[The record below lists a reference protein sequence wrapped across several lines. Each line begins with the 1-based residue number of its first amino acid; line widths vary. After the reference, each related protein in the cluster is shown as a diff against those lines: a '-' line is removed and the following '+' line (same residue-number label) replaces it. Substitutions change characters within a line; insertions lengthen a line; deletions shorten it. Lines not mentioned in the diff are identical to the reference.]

1 MSSENINSNSVD
13 KWWALFGILDLI
25 NYYFLFFSGVQ
36 DLDEVIKKSNYKKLQ
51 DDWQDVS

>member
-1 MSSENINSNSVD
+1 MSLVWHNWSD
-13 KWWALFGILDLI
+13 KLLFSL
-25 NYYFLFFSGVQ
+25 FSGVQ

>member
-1 MSSENINSNSVD
+1 M
-13 KWWALFGILDLI
+13 KLLFSL
-25 NYYFLFFSGVQ
+25 FSGVQ